1 MSKNKST
8 KRALLLSALSLLMCV
23 SMLVGSTFAWFTD
36 SVTSGNNI
44 IKAGNLDVELDYKK
58 VVDGVA
64 TEWASVK
71 DRTDIFDPNALWE
84 PGHVEVVYL
93 RVANKGSL
101 ELKYQLGVNFKD
113 TAIGKTED
121 GKEIKLSDHLVF
133 ATVASDT
140 EKIYANRDEVV
151 KAAAGTEKGLKD
163 YNGTTTAL
171 EVGGEDYLTL
181 IVYMPET
188 VGNEANYRGDAIPTI
203 ELGINL
209 YATQYTAE
217 EDSFDAFYDEDA
229 WADGMKVYNADDLG
243 AALAKGGK
251 VVLEADI
258 VANEHMDIPEGV
270 TVALNM
276 NGHTLTGTA
285 QNVIYSEGNLTIVGE
300 GKINATKQGYN
311 YAIRAQKGSIVIDG
325 NITVEGT
332 FGCIE
337 IYNGSNV
344 TINKGSYNAVGINGM
359 TSHTVYVA
367 GSTLTVNGGTF
378 DSGYSSE
385 GIDTI
390 CGNSTATITLNGGRF
405 YASELGESFFLKGNV
420 VVNGGTYQ
428 YNPGSRIADG
438 LKAVKNADGS
448 YTVLKGDVV
457 ATDTA
462 SLTNALANGGTIA
475 LGAGEYTMSTTSKD
489 VTIVGTK
496 DTKVKLPANQVS
508 GNGNVITLEG
518 VTIIGNDNGNFYSAL
533 FNGATKVVYKN
544 CDIYNQ
550 LSIYTNTEFID
561 CNFYN
566 TFANDYSV
574 YCYSGNEVKFDG
586 CSFDTKCS
594 KAIKVYHEGTC
605 THNIYVNDCTFTT
618 ETANKKAAVEI
629 DSSYNTYHIYFTG
642 ENTIN
647 GAYTKLWNSDPGEDK
662 GTFVY
667 VDGVLTVNSTSQLQ
681 AMLKSVSANTTI
693 ALAANTV
700 FEEVVLTGNITDN
713 LTIVGAEGA
722 VVKGIHGVNLLNV
735 KGLTLKNIAL
745 QDKGLYF
752 DRDGGWNRVDDLTMD
767 NCSFVGSGVDND
779 VIGNRLF
786 DVSSDSPGSNQYYN
800 IVIENCTVSNAI
812 QGMRLG
818 GLHGDNNIIRGTT
831 IANVGHNAITIRT
844 NFGKV
849 LAEGNIISNGGDRA
863 LRIGTNEG
871 TVTYKNNFITNC
883 GDEEGSNFKANTL
896 GTVVFDGNTVNGAAW
911 NPLV

>member
-217 EDSFDAFYDEDA
+217 EDSFDEFYDEDA

-475 LGAGEYTMSTTSKD
+475 LGAGEFTMSTTSKD

-667 VDGVLTVNSTSQLQ
+667 VDGVPYVTANSTLKTVI
-681 AMLKSVSANTTI
+681 AAGAAKVMLADGEYDLNGIQKDGLTLIGVGNGAKVANTTRYAGGKAVGAI
-693 ALAANTV
+693 TKAIELENVTITNTV
-700 FEEVVLTGNITDN
+700 YTMENGGKATFTNVNFAAGFRQGYGTGVVFTDCTFGSNSEGYALHFQTDATDASGKIQLNGCKFEGGKVHLGGKRAYEFTGCDFAAGTDFQVWSNIT
-713 LTIVGAEGA
+713 
-722 VVKGIHGVNLLNV
+722 
-735 KGLTLKNIAL
+735 LK
-745 QDKGLYF
+745 D
-752 DRDGGWNRVDDLTMD
+752 
-767 NCSFVGSGVDND
+767 C
-779 VIGNRLF
+779 
-786 DVSSDSPGSNQYYN
+786 
-800 IVIENCTVSNAI
+800 
-812 QGMRLG
+812 
-818 GLHGDNNIIRGTT
+818 
-831 IANVGHNAITIRT
+831 
-844 NFGKV
+844 
-849 LAEGNIISNGGDRA
+849 
-863 LRIGTNEG
+863 
-871 TVTYKNNFITNC
+871 
-883 GDEEGSNFKANTL
+883 
-896 GTVVFDGNTVNGAAW
+896 TVNGETVTAA
-911 NPLV
+911 NAASFFPNLNLEKVTFQ